1 MNVCLFVLL
10 QLCGVFWAAYSAAS
24 LLVSDEFK
32 TKKPLLIYPI
42 FLLYIYFLSLYTGV
56 WSAGATPSAL
66 CLDTDSDRRYGMGRG
81 GAEWDRAGHGSHD
94 ADDGAWIFIFL
105 FFFCPLLCTKLLYLT
120 HLIVFSVY
128 PALRRHRGS
137 ARSGARHSV
146 SGTEVCHSSL
156 SFIKN
161 RHKPLFLSCMEVSG
175 SFFIQPW
182 FILSDCKRS
191 QNRWLVK

>member
-1 MNVCLFVLL
+1 MCSGRRIALRRCSSVM
-10 QLCGVFWAAYSAAS
+10 SSKRRS
-24 LLVSDEFK
+24 LS
-32 TKKPLLIYPI
+32 
-42 FLLYIYFLSLYTGV
+42 S
-56 WSAGATPSAL
+56 STPSSCCTSTSSPCTPA
-66 CLDTDSDRRYGMGRG
+66 SDRPARLRRHFAWTLTQTDAMGWGGAGQSGTGRG
-81 GAEWDRAGHGSHD
+81 TGHMMQTTEHGFS
-94 ADDGAWIFIFL
+94 FF
-105 FFFCPLLCTKLLYLT
+105 FSFFCPLLCTKLLYLT

-146 SGTEVCHSSL
+146 SGTEVCHLSL

-191 QNRWLVK
+191 QNR